1 MSFTLEE
8 IYGITRQEFCE
19 RTGTPMEE
27 MAIRLEKEITMLE
40 VNLAVRRAEFIS
52 GGAIT
57 DDEQRYRAKLIKA
70 IEAKIKRK
78 KDKVKDIKEQL

>member
-1 MSFTLEE
+1 MFNIEDV
-8 IYGITRQEFCE
+8 YGCTRKEFCE

-40 VNLAVRRAEFIS
+40 VNLAIRRAEFII
-52 GGAIT
+52 GGSIT
-57 DDEQRYRAKLIKA
+57 EDEQRYRAKLIKA